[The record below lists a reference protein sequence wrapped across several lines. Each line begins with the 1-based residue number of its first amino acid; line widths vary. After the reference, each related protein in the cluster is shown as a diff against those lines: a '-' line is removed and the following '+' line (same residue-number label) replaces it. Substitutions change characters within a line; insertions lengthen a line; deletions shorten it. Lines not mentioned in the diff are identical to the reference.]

1 MLATPL
7 DAREWWR
14 SVGNSDLT
22 ISSIALSISIT
33 ALNMPRSVRQFP
45 SATPRSGTGS
55 PSPPALRLLE
65 NIADEL
71 HDLAAPEAGH
81 VDVVPVQLALVV
93 VPLAVDVHQVELVNQ
108 TVPLQ
113 QLQRSVPRAGEAQ
126 GGLRCEPRSSSSL
139 LLKWGVGPGNIDRV
153 E

>member
-1 MLATPL
+1 
-7 DAREWWR
+7 
-14 SVGNSDLT
+14 
-22 ISSIALSISIT
+22 
-33 ALNMPRSVRQFP
+33 
-45 SATPRSGTGS
+45 
-55 PSPPALRLLE
+55 
-65 NIADEL
+65 
-71 HDLAAPEAGH
+71 
-81 VDVVPVQLALVV
+81 
-93 VPLAVDVHQVELVNQ
+93 VDVHQVELVNQ